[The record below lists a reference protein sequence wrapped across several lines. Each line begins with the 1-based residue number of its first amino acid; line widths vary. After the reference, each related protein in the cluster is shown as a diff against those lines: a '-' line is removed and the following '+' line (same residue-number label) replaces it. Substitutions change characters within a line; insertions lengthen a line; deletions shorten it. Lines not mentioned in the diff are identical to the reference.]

1 MHENVALQALTVSN
15 MPGDAIRKDP
25 LVLELERD
33 IDNMI
38 RVCGRFTGWVR
49 LSPYIGSIS
58 LSSIS
63 EARNA
68 SSPALSDP
76 DELRIH
82 QEKINHSTF
91 SQARLPH
98 VRDENDPRFTFIRD
112 QLQMLLD
119 SHLIKI
125 DASNPSQRDSY
136 SLSLVPRRVNEPYSI
151 NDSQWFHIAM
161 ADNMLLK
168 V

>member
-1 MHENVALQALTVSN
+1 MT
-15 MPGDAIRKDP
+15 GDAIRKDP

-33 IDNMI
+33 IDNML
-38 RVCGRFTGWVR
+38 RVCGRFTGWVQ
-49 LSPYIGSIS
+49 LTQS
-58 LSSIS
+58 LGGIDISSIS

-82 QEKINHSTF
+82 KEQIVHSTS

-98 VRDENDPRFTFIRD
+98 VRNENDPRFTFIRD
-112 QLQMLLD
+112 RLQTLLD
-119 SHLIKI
+119 SYLMKLG
-125 DASNPSQRDSY
+125 AVNPSQPDSY
-136 SLSLVPRRVNEPYSI
+136 LLSLVPRGVNEKYSF
-151 NDSQWFHIAM
+151 DGPQWFHVAM